1 MEEYGEDAQPC
12 KSPSLPFWSNEPLTI
27 PSKALATSKV
37 WEGMSF
43 FSKYADNLG
52 EIVVQTN
59 KDVAARVKLVK
70 ALLRDVEHDVQ
81 AFHKSFRAP
90 PPLGGGSSV
99 DARLEENGLSLVSS
113 DIDQAFEDVLKRV
126 DEAFPGLDRAAHH
139 DDRRRLITR
148 ILAEAEIELVKILCA
163 KYELTGEGALRGF
176 WRTVSPIIESIVVV
190 LGDLAEQHPWLAKF
204 VIMG

>member
-1 MEEYGEDAQPC
+1 
-12 KSPSLPFWSNEPLTI
+12 
-27 PSKALATSKV
+27 
-37 WEGMSF
+37 MSF